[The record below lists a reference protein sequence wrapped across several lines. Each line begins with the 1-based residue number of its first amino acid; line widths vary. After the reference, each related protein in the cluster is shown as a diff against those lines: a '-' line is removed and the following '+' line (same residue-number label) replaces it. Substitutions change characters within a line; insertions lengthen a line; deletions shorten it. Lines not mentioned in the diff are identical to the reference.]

1 VFPSQFDES
10 DTLNESYI
18 CFRRRET
25 KAVRKTRASQATP
38 TDKLARLHAELAYPL
53 ELANAIL
60 LRETQKIQCQAEA
73 QNVWS
78 LRRRLVDLK
87 RENPALGDKADEEFL
102 VEKERPKKIPN
113 SYVSASD
120 ITHVSYSVCCRR
132 IPNLKIRTGESLT
145 PTRGEISIKPS
156 ERMAKIRDHLDAAL
170 DRQIEVDHHW
180 EDQVDVCV
188 KLYCRT

>member
-1 VFPSQFDES
+1 M
-10 DTLNESYI
+10 
-18 CFRRRET
+18 
-25 KAVRKTRASQATP
+25 RKTRASQATP

-60 LRETQKIQCQAEA
+60 LRETQKIQCQSEA

-87 RENPALGDKADEEFL
+87 RENPSLGDKADEEFL

-120 ITHVSYSVCCRR
+120 ISCVSYSVCCRR
-132 IPNLKIRTGESLT
+132 IPNLKIRTGECMT
-145 PTRGEISIKPS
+145 PARGEVSIKPS
-156 ERMAKIRDHLDAAL
+156 ERIAKIRDHLDAAL

-188 KLYCRT
+188 DLYCLT

>member
-1 VFPSQFDES
+1 MLPSQFDES

-73 QNVWS
+73 QSVWS

-87 RENPALGDKADEEFL
+87 RENPALGDKAD
-102 VEKERPKKIPN
+102 
-113 SYVSASD
+113 
-120 ITHVSYSVCCRR
+120 
-132 IPNLKIRTGESLT
+132 
-145 PTRGEISIKPS
+145 
-156 ERMAKIRDHLDAAL
+156 
-170 DRQIEVDHHW
+170 
-180 EDQVDVCV
+180 
-188 KLYCRT
+188 